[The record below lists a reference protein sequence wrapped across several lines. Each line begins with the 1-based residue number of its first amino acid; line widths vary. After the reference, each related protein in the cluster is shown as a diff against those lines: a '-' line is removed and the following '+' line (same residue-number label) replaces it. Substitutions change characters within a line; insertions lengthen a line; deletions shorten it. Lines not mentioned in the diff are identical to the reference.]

1 MKRLINQS
9 GLIILAALLVS
20 CVPSWN
26 PLYTDKDLIFD
37 PALVG
42 NWKDKDDKET
52 WAFEKAGEK
61 SYKLTHTDEE
71 KHVGKFEAHLL
82 KIGSRTFLDLYLTE
96 ASEKDLECNSLAKA
110 MLVPAHLFLRVD
122 ELGGSFKMAAPNPE
136 WLQKHLE
143 ANPGAIAY
151 RRIGDGQFI
160 FTAGSKELQA
170 FVTKHAD
177 GEALFGEPFTLKR
190 QSGT

>member
-1 MKRLINQS
+1 MKKLINRAGS
-9 GLIILAALLVS
+9 IILAALFLG

-42 NWKDKDDKET
+42 NWKDKDNKET
-52 WAFEKAGEK
+52 WTFEKAGEK
-61 SYKLTHTDEE
+61 SYKLTHADEE
-71 KHVGKFEAHLL
+71 KHVGKFEARLL
-82 KIGSRTFLDLYLTE
+82 KIGSRRFLDLYLTE

-110 MLVPAHLFLRVD
+110 MLLPGHLFLRVD
-122 ELGGSFKMAAPNPE
+122 ELGDSFKMAAPDPN
-136 WLQKHLE
+136 WLEKHLA
-143 ANPGAIAY
+143 ANPGAIAC
-151 RRIGDGQFI
+151 RKIGDGQFV
-160 FTAGSKELQA
+160 FTAESKELQA
-170 FVTKHAD
+170 FVMKHAD